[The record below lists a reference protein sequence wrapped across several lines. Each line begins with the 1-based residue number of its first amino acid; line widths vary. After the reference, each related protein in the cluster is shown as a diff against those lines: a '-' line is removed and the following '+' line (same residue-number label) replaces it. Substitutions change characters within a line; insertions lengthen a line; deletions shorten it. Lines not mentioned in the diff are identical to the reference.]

1 MDCAQFENTTQGWS
15 VLMEIL
21 QSQYALPQLNS
32 VHGPIFCTLYVLLF
46 WEPVIS
52 YQNEKG

>member
-1 MDCAQFENTTQGWS
+1 
-15 VLMEIL
+15 MEIL